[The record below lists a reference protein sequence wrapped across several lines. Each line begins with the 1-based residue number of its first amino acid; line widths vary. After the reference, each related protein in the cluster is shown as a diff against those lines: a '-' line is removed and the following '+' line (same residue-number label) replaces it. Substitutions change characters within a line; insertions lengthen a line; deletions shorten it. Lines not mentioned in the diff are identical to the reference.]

1 MSKNKDSRS
10 IDTLDAKVPQ
20 EEIAQ
25 LYDGMAW
32 FYDIWATLTETK
44 AQNRAI
50 ELANIQDKAVI
61 LDVAVGTG
69 KLFNRI
75 VKRNP
80 NGRNIGIDISEGMLE
95 KAKSRL
101 SKQSNSNY
109 SLDIGSAFNIT
120 VDNHSVDLL
129 FNNYMFDLIP
139 FNQMGAVINE
149 FSRVLKSN
157 GKLVLVNMTRAEHF
171 GAGLYEKIYRV
182 SPTLLGGCRC
192 IQLSN
197 LLADHSFIIEKREY
211 IQQMLFPSE
220 VILATK

>member
-1 MSKNKDSRS
+1 MSKIKNHSDT
-10 IDTLDAKVPQ
+10 DTLDAKVPQ
-20 EEIAQ
+20 EKIAQ
-25 LYDGMAW
+25 LYDGTAW

-44 AQNRAI
+44 AQDKAI
-50 ELANIQDKAVI
+50 QLANIQDKTVI
-61 LDVAVGTG
+61 LDIAVGTG

-80 NGRNIGIDISEGMLE
+80 NGRNVGIDISGGMLD
-95 KAKSRL
+95 KAKLRL

-120 VDNHSVDLL
+120 VDNQSVDIL

-139 FNQMGAVINE
+139 FNQMDAIINE

-157 GKLVLVNMTRAEHF
+157 GKLVLVNMTKAEYF
-171 GAGLYEKIYRV
+171 GAGLYEKIYRI
-182 SPTLLGGCRC
+182 SPTLLGGCRGV
-192 IQLSN
+192 QLSD
-197 LLADHSFIIEKREY
+197 LLSDHSFIIEKREY

>member
-1 MSKNKDSRS
+1 MRKIKDHS
-10 IDTLDAKVPQ
+10 DTDILDAKVPQ
-20 EEIAQ
+20 EKIAQ
-25 LYDGMAW
+25 LYDGTAW

-44 AQNRAI
+44 AQDKAI
-50 ELANIQDKAVI
+50 QLANIQDKAVI

-80 NGRNIGIDISEGMLE
+80 NGRNVGIDISNGMLE
-95 KAKSRL
+95 KAKLRL

-120 VDNHSVDLL
+120 VDNQSVDIL

-139 FNQMGAVINE
+139 FNQMDAIINE

-157 GKLVLVNMTRAEHF
+157 GKLVLVNMTKAEYF
-171 GAGLYEKIYRV
+171 GAGLYEKIYRI
-182 SPTLLGGCRC
+182 SPTLLGGCRGV
-192 IQLSN
+192 QLSD
-197 LLADHSFIIEKREY
+197 LLADHGFIIEKREY

>member
-1 MSKNKDSRS
+1 MSKIKNHSDT
-10 IDTLDAKVPQ
+10 DTLDAKVPQ
-20 EEIAQ
+20 EKIAQ
-25 LYDGMAW
+25 LYDGTAW

-44 AQNRAI
+44 AQDKAI
-50 ELANIQDKAVI
+50 QLANIQDKTVI
-61 LDVAVGTG
+61 FDIAVGTG

-80 NGRNIGIDISEGMLE
+80 NGRNVGIDISGGMLD
-95 KAKSRL
+95 KAKLRL

-139 FNQMGAVINE
+139 FNQMDAIINE

-157 GKLVLVNMTRAEHF
+157 GKLVLVNMTKAEYF
-171 GAGLYEKIYRV
+171 GAGLYEKIYRI
-182 SPTLLGGCRC
+182 SPTLLGGCRGV
-192 IQLSN
+192 QLSD
-197 LLADHSFIIEKREY
+197 LLSDHSFIIEKREY

>member
-10 IDTLDAKVPQ
+10 TDTLDAKVPQ

-50 ELANIQDKAVI
+50 ELANIQDKSII

-182 SPTLLGGCRC
+182 SPTLLGGCRG